1 MNKEKE
7 NTGLE
12 IVVISLQQTQS
23 EKKLGYSDALEI
35 VGSEII
41 KPIFKTVEITLQQEE
56 EITKKTGSIITC
68 IDNNLSEEFN
78 KIGNAKEMVIEFE
91 LSFNEKLVIRIFE
104 VGSNQSIRVTLK
116 FTKIANQ

>member
-1 MNKEKE
+1 MLAMNKEKE

-41 KPIFKTVEITLQQEE
+41 KPIFKTVEITL
-56 EITKKTGSIITC
+56 
-68 IDNNLSEEFN
+68 
-78 KIGNAKEMVIEFE
+78 
-91 LSFNEKLVIRIFE
+91 
-104 VGSNQSIRVTLK
+104 
-116 FTKIANQ
+116 